1 MGIQYVGWTI
11 SAISVGYLIY
21 TLVRP
26 VIVGDR
32 LRITLPWHPA
42 RIGGEAV
49 VINRGK
55 RIAATVIAT
64 GGDLL
69 LPGGWVCCLPP
80 EGAPAADIVYG
91 ALAELPEVIE
101 VPIDHI
107 CICHNGIT
115 TIVPLKARV
124 GAILI

>member
-26 VIVGDR
+26 VIVGD
-32 LRITLPWHPA
+32 
-42 RIGGEAV
+42 
-49 VINRGK
+49 
-55 RIAATVIAT
+55 T